1 MFIYLQTHLEKER
14 DEDGV
19 CPSQPEGGSSPMD
32 ILLKSWPEIGQQS
45 MAHPEIRY
53 YRDLKS
59 IFTKC
64 FYGCGNKRSYVK
76 LKIKNNNSHIGIH
89 SMRSTTQK
97 KKKKKS
103 HKRKDE
109 QGSPLQGLFPDDGLM
124 GVCFF
129 FF

>member
-1 MFIYLQTHLEKER
+1 
-14 DEDGV
+14 
-19 CPSQPEGGSSPMD
+19 MD

-45 MAHPEIRY
+45 MAHPEIQY

-97 KKKKKS
+97 KKKKKVIKEKTNREVPYRGYFRTMALWVS
-103 HKRKDE
+103 VSSSFDFSIFCDLS
-109 QGSPLQGLFPDDGLM
+109 Q
-124 GVCFF
+124 
-129 FF
+129 